1 MRLAPV
7 DINFLKHIELDAVSL
22 RELLDLGIRARLLGP
37 ELITGEGEDGQP
49 TLSLKMRRCHPNIH
63 VMTRRQLYLI
73 VLLVQLDQLGVVGLG
88 LASSRGNIDNH
99 TDLALVPGKI
109 Q

>member
-1 MRLAPV
+1 
-7 DINFLKHIELDAVSL
+7 
-22 RELLDLGIRARLLGP
+22 
-37 ELITGEGEDGQP
+37 
-49 TLSLKMRRCHPNIH
+49 
-63 VMTRRQLYLI
+63 MTRRHLYLI